1 VRGWSALLAHI
12 WCWWTLFRTPKIGEK
27 EEEEEEKKIGSWRRE
42 ILYETPDEPS
52 PNV

>member
-42 ILYETPDEPS
+42 I
-52 PNV
+52 